1 MILGYDLITNKE
13 NPVKKLYLI
22 ILAAAMLLPACG
34 PVETP
39 LPPTPTTVPTLAL
52 PTSTSTVTVTPTVP
66 TPTATAVPFTPTPS
80 LTPTPAYP
88 PEGRGP
94 AGFAPGINPLTGLE
108 VDDPLLLDR
117 RPIVIKVENLP
128 RDHRPQWGLSLA
140 DLVYEYYTEFG
151 GTRFAAVFYGT
162 DATQVGPIRSGRFFD
177 ANVVQMYKAVF
188 VYGSAYPD
196 VQSRFYNSDFSRRLI
211 LETLKSCPALCRYDP
226 NGQNLLVSDTSA
238 LREYLA
244 TREVDNTRQNLDGML
259 FKLQP
264 PDGGAPG
271 LQIFVRYSGAIYN
284 RWDFDPTTGR
294 YLRFVDG
301 ADDVNRKNEVY
312 VPLTD
317 RLTGQ
322 PVAADNVV
330 TLCVPHQYYIYRND
344 AEVVDIIMDNQRLAS
359 YAACDGQTY
368 PGNSGPAYIAR
379 DGQVYKVTWQRSARD
394 AVLTLLNPDGTPF
407 PFRPGQTWFE
417 VIGASSSV
425 EEQPSNTWRFTHR
438 MPP

>member
-1 MILGYDLITNKE
+1 MKKRYVFIL
-13 NPVKKLYLI
+13 
-22 ILAAAMLLPACG
+22 ILVLAMLLPACSQAA
-34 PVETP
+34 P
-39 LPPTPTTVPTLAL
+39 LPPTPTLVATIAL
-52 PTSTSTVTVTPTVP
+52 PTSTQTPTPAVP
-66 TPTATAVPFTPTPS
+66 TPTETAVPFTPTPS
-80 LTPTPAYP
+80 LTPTPSYP

-108 VDDPLLLDR
+108 AADPLLLER

-162 DATQVGPIRSGRFFD
+162 DASQVGPIRSGRFFD

-196 VQSRFYNSDFSRRLI
+196 VQNRFFNSDFSRRLI

-226 NGQNLLVSDTSA
+226 NGQNLLVADTSA
-238 LREYLA
+238 LQAYLA
-244 TREVDNTRQNLDGML
+244 AREVDNTRQNLDGML
-259 FKLQP
+259 FKAQP
-264 PDGGAPG
+264 PEGGAPG

-284 RWDFDPTTGR
+284 RWDYDPTTGR
-294 YLRFVDG
+294 YLRFVDSVN
-301 ADDVNRKNEVY
+301 DVNRQNEVY

-330 TLCVPHQYYIYRND
+330 TLCVPHQYYIYRDD

-359 YAACDGQTY
+359 YTACDGQAY

-379 DGQVYKVTWQRSARD
+379 DGQVYKVTWQRPARD
-394 AVLTLLNPDGTPF
+394 AVLTLVNSDGSPF
-407 PFRPGQTWFE
+407 PFKPGQTWFE
-417 VIGASSSV
+417 VIGASSTA
-425 EEQPSNTWRFTHR
+425 EQQPSSTWRFTHH